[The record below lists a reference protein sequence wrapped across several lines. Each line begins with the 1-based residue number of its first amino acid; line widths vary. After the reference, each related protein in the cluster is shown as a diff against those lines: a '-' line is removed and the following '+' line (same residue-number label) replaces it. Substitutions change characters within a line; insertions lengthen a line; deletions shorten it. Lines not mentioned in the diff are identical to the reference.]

1 MNARVFAAA
10 VAEPETQ
17 GDRSRRARW
26 TLLALAAG
34 LLAVAVLSLG
44 QGALPVPPDRIVGI
58 LASAVGLGDAARFNH
73 FEMHVVLHL
82 RLPRL
87 LLAMLVGSAL
97 AVSGAALQGLFRNP
111 LADPG
116 LVGVSAGAALG
127 AVTVIVLGATWL
139 HGMTAWLGIYTLPIA
154 AFIGGLAATLLV
166 YRLAQQ
172 GGYTPVATLL
182 LAGIAINAVAGA
194 GTGLLT
200 FIADDQQLRS
210 LTFWTMGSL
219 GGASWSNLAAAAPL
233 ILLPML
239 ALPVLAMAMNAFLL
253 GESVAQHLGVRVE
266 HIKILVV
273 TLTAMA
279 VGAAVAVSGII
290 GFVGLVVPHLLRLW
304 MGPDHRYLL
313 PGSALLGAFLL
324 LLADL
329 LARNVVAPAEL
340 PIGLITA
347 LVGGP
352 FFLALL
358 LRRRGMY
365 S

>member
-1 MNARVFAAA
+1 MTTGISSGTLATSAN
-10 VAEPETQ
+10 
-17 GDRSRRARW
+17 GDRSRRAQW
-26 TLLALAAG
+26 ALVGLAAG
-34 LLAVAVLSLG
+34 LVTIATISLG
-44 QGALPVPPDRIVGI
+44 QGALQVPPGDVLRI
-58 LASAVGLGDAARFNH
+58 LASGLGLVDAAGSDPYQTY
-73 FEMHVVLHL
+73 VILHL
-82 RLPRL
+82 RLPRV
-87 LLAMLVGSAL
+87 LLAILVGSAL

-127 AVTVIVLGATWL
+127 AVSVIVLGATVL
-139 HGMTAWLGIYTLPIA
+139 QGLTALLGIYTLPLA
-154 AFIGGLAATLLV
+154 AFLGGLAATLLV

-219 GGASWSNLAAAAPL
+219 GGATWASVAAAAPL

-239 ALPVLAMAMNAFLL
+239 ALPILAMALNAFLL
-253 GESVAQHLGVRVE
+253 GESVARHLGIRVE

-273 TLTAMA
+273 VLTAMA

-290 GFVGLVVPHLLRLW
+290 GFIGLVVPHLLRLLI
-304 MGPDHRYLL
+304 GPDHRYLL
-313 PGSALLGAFLL
+313 PGSALLGALLL

-329 LARNVVAPAEL
+329 LARNIVAPAEL

>member
-1 MNARVFAAA
+1 MSAA
-10 VAEPETQ
+10 VSTGASSAPAT
-17 GDRSRRARW
+17 GADRSVRARW
-26 TLLALAAG
+26 TLLALTVG
-34 LLAVAVLSLG
+34 LCAVAIVSLG
-44 QGALPVPPDRIVGI
+44 QGAFTIPADRIVGI
-58 LASAVGLGDAARFNH
+58 LGAAIGLGDAARYDV
-73 FEMHVVLHL
+73 FETHVVLHL
-82 RLPRL
+82 RLPRV
-87 LLAMLVGSAL
+87 LLAVLVGSAL

-139 HGMTAWLGIYTLPIA
+139 HGLVSLLGIYTLPVA
-154 AFIGGLAATLLV
+154 AFLGGLVATLLV

-200 FIADDQQLRS
+200 FVADDQQLRS

-219 GGASWSNLAAAAPL
+219 GGATWSSIAAAAPL
-233 ILLPML
+233 ILFPML
-239 ALPVLAMAMNAFLL
+239 ALPVLAMALNAFLL

-266 HIKILVV
+266 HIKIMVV

-304 MGPDHRYLL
+304 FGPDHRYLL

>member
-1 MNARVFAAA
+1 MSTGVSSGAIATTGA
-10 VAEPETQ
+10 
-17 GDRSRRARW
+17 GDRSQRAQW
-26 TLLALAAG
+26 VLIG
-34 LLAVAVLSLG
+34 LAVGLMTIATISLG
-44 QGALPVPPDRIVGI
+44 QGALQVSPEDVLRI
-58 LASAVGLGDAARFNH
+58 LASGLGLTDAAASDPYQTY
-73 FEMHVVLHL
+73 VILHL
-82 RLPRL
+82 RLPRV
-87 LLAMLVGSAL
+87 LLAILVGSAL

-127 AVTVIVLGATWL
+127 AVSVIVLGTTVL
-139 HGMTAWLGIYTLPIA
+139 QGITAWLGIYTLPLA
-154 AFIGGLAATLLV
+154 AFLGGLAATLLV

-219 GGASWSNLAAAAPL
+219 GGATWASVAAAAPL
-233 ILLPML
+233 IILPML
-239 ALPVLAMAMNAFLL
+239 ALPILAMALNAFLL
-253 GESVAQHLGVRVE
+253 GESVARHLGIRVE
-266 HIKILVV
+266 HIKVLVV
-273 TLTAMA
+273 VLTAMA

-290 GFVGLVVPHLLRLW
+290 GFIGLVVPHLLRLLI
-304 MGPDHRYLL
+304 GPDHRYLL
-313 PGSALLGAFLL
+313 PGSALLGALLL